1 MRRRLPVL
9 PALGP
14 IACTLALSVAAAASS
29 PLASAAP
36 PPSSLS
42 ATVPTEGSGEGSV
55 PPTLEQATDRALKLE
70 ELVEEIRA
78 DRVALETRI
87 RVTNER
93 IFRQQEV
100 LVEAAARLQEA
111 RRGLSERF
119 VAMYKSTAM
128 EPVSLLLS
136 AESLGDLFRRMA
148 FLARIA
154 EIDNRAL
161 RDAVVAAA
169 EADYQAAALEDL
181 KAQDVTLRALL
192 RQREADLVRARDEQ
206 NALVAKLTAQERE
219 RLRAYRAKR
228 AKTRQ
233 AWRESSI
240 PAGRPV
246 PTAQAVVEPYADR
259 TYLVAA
265 YQPRRYRTTGET
277 YTAVCSWYGN
287 EFDGR
292 PTASGQI
299 FNQNDLTCA
308 SRGLA
313 FGTRLALTRGGRGVI
328 VVVND
333 RGPFIAGRD
342 LDLSRA
348 AARALGFSGVERVHV
363 EVVTAL
369 E

>member
-1 MRRRLPVL
+1 
-9 PALGP
+9 
-14 IACTLALSVAAAASS
+14 
-29 PLASAAP
+29 
-36 PPSSLS
+36 
-42 ATVPTEGSGEGSV
+42 
-55 PPTLEQATDRALKLE
+55 
-70 ELVEEIRA
+70 
-78 DRVALETRI
+78 
-87 RVTNER
+87 
-93 IFRQQEV
+93 
-100 LVEAAARLQEA
+100 
-111 RRGLSERF
+111 
-119 VAMYKSTAM
+119 
-128 EPVSLLLS
+128 
-136 AESLGDLFRRMA
+136 MA